1 MPGALAVTN
10 SPVFLSSPMF
20 RQPIIPPSSPLSFRH
35 TSPTPSS
42 PSSSFHKHTTGYI
55 EVPIVSCNSNTSPT
69 VISKR
74 KRPARIQIPFAAPL
88 SFMTEVAK
96 PNDDMA
102 EIDEEGEEYSVYCK
116 RGKRGAMED
125 RYSAVVDLQG
135 DSKQAFFGVFDG
147 HGGAKAAEYSAK
159 NLNRNI
165 MSKVSSKCEDEIAE
179 AVREGYLATDSEFLE
194 EDANGGTCCVTAL
207 IRKGNLIVSNAGD
220 CRAVMSRGGVA
231 EALTVDHK
239 PSREDEKDRIES
251 MGGYVDGRNGV
262 WRIQGS
268 LAVSRGIGDKH
279 LSKWVIAEPETR
291 IINIRPECEFLIL
304 ASDGI
309 WDTVSNQEAINI
321 VRPFCI
327 GTTKPDLTSACK
339 KLVGLSATRGSYD
352 DMSVMIIRLPHFMS

>member
-1 MPGALAVTN
+1 MPCAVAATN

-20 RQPIIPPSSPLSFRH
+20 HKPMISPSSSLSLRH
-35 TSPTPSS
+35 TSPTPSP
-42 PSSSFHKHTTGYI
+42 PSSSLLNHTNGYK
-55 EVPIVSCNSNTSPT
+55 EGPIINCDSNPSPS
-69 VISKR
+69 VVLKR
-74 KRPARIQIPFAAPL
+74 KRPARIQIPFAPL
-88 SFMTEVAK
+88 SLMDEVTK
-96 PNDDMA
+96 SIDEVA

-125 RYSAVVDLQG
+125 RYSAVVGLQG

-147 HGGAKAAEYSAK
+147 HGGEKAAEFAAK

-165 MSKVSSKCEDEIAE
+165 MSKVANKCELEIAE
-179 AVREGYLATDSEFLE
+179 AVREGYIATDSEFLDV
-194 EDANGGTCCVTAL
+194 DANGGTCCVTAL

-239 PSREDEKDRIES
+239 PSRNDEKDRIEA
-251 MGGYVDGRNGV
+251 MGGYVDCRNGV

-279 LSKWVIAEPETR
+279 LKKWVIAEPETK
-291 IINIRPECEFLIL
+291 ILEIRPDCEFLIL

-309 WDTVSNQEAINI
+309 WDTVTNQEAVDI
-321 VRPFCI
+321 VRPFCM
-327 GTTKPDLTSACK
+327 GTDKPDLFSACK
-339 KLVGLSATRGSYD
+339 KVVGLSTTRGSYD
-352 DMSVMIIRLPHFMS
+352 DMSVMVIRLSHFSS

>member
-1 MPGALAVTN
+1 MPGAVAVN

-20 RQPIIPPSSPLSFRH
+20 RQPMIS
-35 TSPTPSS
+35 PSS
-42 PSSSFHKHTTGYI
+42 PSSSLHKHLNEHNEGS
-55 EVPIVSCNSNTSPT
+55 IVSYDSSSSPT
-69 VISKR
+69 VLSKR
-74 KRPARIQIPFAAPL
+74 KRPARIQIPFVPL
-88 SFMTEVAK
+88 SLIDETVK
-96 PNDDMA
+96 QDDDVA
-102 EIDEEGEEYSVYCK
+102 EIDEEGEEYGVYCK
-116 RGKRGAMED
+116 RGRKGAMED
-125 RYSAVVDLQG
+125 RFSAVVDFQG
-135 DSKQAFFGVFDG
+135 DSKQACFGVFDG
-147 HGGAKAAEYSAK
+147 HGGAKAAEFSAK
-159 NLNRNI
+159 NLNKNI
-165 MSKVSSKCEDEIAE
+165 MSIVANKCEDEIAE
-179 AVREGYLATDSEFLE
+179 AVREGYMVTDSDFVK
-194 EDANGGTCCVTAL
+194 EDVNGGTCCVTAL

-239 PSREDEKDRIES
+239 PSREDEKDRIEKL
-251 MGGYVDGRNGV
+251 GGYVDCRNGV

-309 WDTVSNQEAINI
+309 WDMVSNQEAIDI

-339 KLVGLSATRGSYD
+339 QLVGLSATRGSYD
-352 DMSVMIIRLPHFMS
+352 DMSVMVIRLPHFMNI